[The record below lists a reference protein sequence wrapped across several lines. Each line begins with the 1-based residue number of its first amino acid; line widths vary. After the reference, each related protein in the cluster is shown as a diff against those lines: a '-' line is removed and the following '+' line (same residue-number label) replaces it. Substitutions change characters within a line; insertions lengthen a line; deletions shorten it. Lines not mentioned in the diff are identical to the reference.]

1 MVFLSS
7 SASSAFCASRAAS
20 ALFVSVA
27 SALPSNAVAIASIRR
42 GSLRLTE
49 EGTQLRCASY
59 RVVGIESIFWTLRD
73 RPLNAKNTA
82 VQLGPKPIER
92 HTTRTTKKAHTVCYE
107 HNAHGIKIKRVI
119 GFFPANF
126 DAVKQHSK
134 VANIRDLV
142 DYRGSRNASNSRRA
156 EPQLQLK
163 RHCAAG
169 RRNDGVPD
177 DRFLRLTLVG
187 APGGGKVKLRGLR
200 DNYQWSDE
208 NLIRGDRRPAGPAPK
223 IGKIGE
229 HITVKSA
236 TLRS

>member
-1 MVFLSS
+1 M
-7 SASSAFCASRAAS
+7 AA
-20 ALFVSVA
+20 LDTN
-27 SALPSNAVAIASIRR
+27 NA
-42 GSLRLTE
+42 
-49 EGTQLRCASY
+49 
-59 RVVGIESIFWTLRD
+59 
-73 RPLNAKNTA
+73 A
-82 VQLGPKPIER
+82 VQRGPKPIER
-92 HTTRTTKKAHTVCYE
+92 HTTSTTKKAHAVCYE

-126 DAVKQHSK
+126 DATKQHSK

-142 DYRGSRNASNSRRA
+142 DYRGSRNASDSRRA

-187 APGGGKVKLRGLR
+187 APRGGKVKLRGR
-200 DNYQWSDE
+200 RHNEQWSDE
-208 NLIRGDRRPAGPAPK
+208 NLIRGDSRAAIAPAPK
-223 IGKIGE
+223 IGKVGE
-229 HITVKSA
+229 HITVESA